1 MPTLHAYLQGTVH
14 PDWRRRGIGTELI
27 GWLYARTTEMI
38 AESGST
44 ADAAIFQYVDEG
56 NADAATLGQRL
67 GLRTERWFSSM
78 QRDLSEPIDAPA
90 ASEGVEVVAYTADRA
105 EDVREAR
112 NDAFRDHWGSL
123 PRPRASD
130 GCSSSTGR
138 SCGPT
143 CRRSRSST
151 GASWRSASPR

>member
-1 MPTLHAYLQGTVH
+1 MDHDRRTFLKTSSIVGMAAMTGASLATKAAAQGGATTAGAKTAEPAQLPKGMTFATL
-14 PDWRRRGIGTELI
+14 RRGDGF
-27 GWLYARTTEMI
+27 G
-38 AESGST
+38 
-44 ADAAIFQYVDEG
+44 
-56 NADAATLGQRL
+56 L
-67 GLRTERWFSSM
+67 GLRTERWFSAM

-90 ASEGVEVVAYTADRA
+90 ASEGVEVVAYTPDRA

-112 NDAFRDHWGSL
+112 NDAFRDHWGACHL
-123 PRPRASD
+123 RPSG
-130 GCSSSTGR
+130 GCSSSTDR